1 MRVLVCISTVLAACM
16 AHAQTYPTKPIRLL
30 VPFCPGGVGD
40 ITSRAVMQKMGE
52 AMNQQIIIDNRPSA
66 GGIVATETVAKSEP
80 DGYTLYLMNNT
91 NAVSGAMFKKLPYD
105 TVKDFAMVSTIGAFS
120 LAVLVSPDS
129 PVKTVKELIAQANA
143 NPGKFNIGTINI
155 GTTQY
160 LAGELLKSMAN
171 LDAATVPFNNTAGVL
186 TALRGNSVQV
196 AVEFLP
202 PVLGQL
208 RANSLRAIAVT
219 SLTRF
224 RAATQRTDSR
234 GERPAR
240 IRSQFVE
247 RHRRRCK
254 NAEGNR
260 RAAQQGNP
268 CGSQFAADQA
278 ALRRTRRRT
287 EPFDARRHAKT
298 VDRRN
303 RQVERA
309 HRQGEDSAVA
319 PNQSKQALV
328 TSCTLIWRSN
338 SKCEVVSILARWFV
352 VFTVSRSVIAMSPA
366 PPVPWVGYPL
376 HAAVNACALN
386 MVRDA
391 LEAGSDPN
399 QLGRAFSDINSKL
412 VTPFLAIALGKG
424 AWGQGPICSQLEIVR
439 DLLSR
444 GASLEGVSPKNS
456 EIPIEFTIRVLQK
469 F

>member
-1 MRVLVCISTVLAACM
+1 MQFIIYIAIILAVSLPN
-16 AHAQTYPTKPIRLL
+16 AHAQPYPAKPIRLL
-30 VPFCPGGVGD
+30 VPFGPGGVGD

-120 LAVLVSPDS
+120 LAVLVSPES

-202 PVLGQL
+202 PVLGQV

-224 RAATQRTDSR
+224 ALLPNVPTLAESGLPGYEVNSWNGIAVAAKT
-234 GERPAR
+234 PKA
-240 IRSQFVE
+240 IVE
-247 RHRRRCK
+247 RL
-254 NAEGNR
+254 N
-260 RAAQQGNP
+260 
-268 CGSQFAADQA
+268 
-278 ALRRTRRRT
+278 T
-287 EPFDARRHAKT
+287 E
-298 VDRRN
+298 
-303 RQVERA
+303 
-309 HRQGEDSAVA
+309 
-319 PNQSKQALV
+319 
-328 TSCTLIWRSN
+328 I
-338 SKCEVVSILARWFV
+338 
-352 VFTVSRSVIAMSPA
+352 
-366 PPVPWVGYPL
+366 
-376 HAAVNACALN
+376 HAAVNSPQIKQRFGELGVEQNLSTSDGMKKLLIDEIAKWNALI
-386 MVRDA
+386 DKA
-391 LEAGSDPN
+391 
-399 QLGRAFSDINSKL
+399 K
-412 VTPFLAIALGKG
+412 
-424 AWGQGPICSQLEIVR
+424 
-439 DLLSR
+439 
-444 GASLEGVSPKNS
+444 
-456 EIPIEFTIRVLQK
+456 IPRL
-469 F
+469 